1 MVTVMTAQ
9 LVVPDASAV
18 KHSARR
24 WWALVAIAA
33 SVLVVGLDLTVLNLA
48 LPTLAVSLHASTGDL
63 QWIADSYSLVLAAPY
78 VSPVLPPGAVPA
90 IGPGVI
96 PADKVFGKEYSHDLD
111 HDLMGVLDPEKIVAS
126 IRDGQEELLT
136 AGRTTMIEAAE
147 AMEQTLGMFADAD
160 DKLAE
165 ATEVEWMSRAL
176 RARASFTR
184 DMLGA
189 SSRFTR
195 ELLTP

>member
-1 MVTVMTAQ
+1 MTA
-9 LVVPDASAV
+9 
-18 KHSARR
+18 
-24 WWALVAIAA
+24 
-33 SVLVVGLDLTVLNLA
+33 T
-48 LPTLAVSLHASTGDL
+48 ST
-63 QWIADSYSLVLAAPY
+63 Q
-78 VSPVLPPGAVPA
+78 
-90 IGPGVI
+90 
-96 PADKVFGKEYSHDLD
+96 
-111 HDLMGVLDPEKIVAS
+111 DPEKIVAT

-165 ATEVEWMSRAL
+165 ATEVEWVSRLL

-184 DMLGA
+184 DMLSA
-189 SSRFTR
+189 SSRFAR